1 MARLLCVCLAGAA
14 AAGLLLYAVF
24 LRLLTYQKPLSTA
37 LPVYQAPEWQP
48 SETEYSPEGRIDMN
62 TATLEQLISLPG
74 IGEKIA
80 AGILALREEMEY
92 FRYPEDLLRVKGISE
107 AKLLSINDLIY
118 IQPIQ
123 ERNKTDGNTGSP
135 E

>member
-1 MARLLCVCLAGAA
+1 
-14 AAGLLLYAVF
+14 
-24 LRLLTYQKPLSTA
+24 
-37 LPVYQAPEWQP
+37 
-48 SETEYSPEGRIDMN
+48 MN

-123 ERNKTDGNTGSP
+123 ERNRTDENTGSP

>member
-1 MARLLCVCLAGAA
+1 M
-14 AAGLLLYAVF
+14 
-24 LRLLTYQKPLSTA
+24 
-37 LPVYQAPEWQP
+37 PVYQAPEWQP

-107 AKLLSINDLIY
+107 AKLL
-118 IQPIQ
+118 
-123 ERNKTDGNTGSP
+123 
-135 E
+135 